1 MMQNVKG
8 KNGIKKGIDRQ
19 LALKMARSLPPI
31 ETAELEAGLSLK
43 DFLSLWKER
52 LEDYSKDETL
62 EEWERNKA
70 VFQLETLKETFDED
84 IPSYSPEL
92 ITEALEKHYSK
103 DFDWAL
109 YCWALSQ
116 TEGDNHGD
124 RME

>member
-19 LALKMARSLPPI
+19 LTLKMARSLPPA
-31 ETAELEAGLSLK
+31 ETAELESDLSLK
-43 DFLSLWKER
+43 DFLSLWKAR

-62 EEWERNKA
+62 EEWERKKA
-70 VFQLETLKETFDED
+70 GFQLETLKETFNED

-92 ITEALEKHYSK
+92 ITKALEEHYSK

-109 YCWALSQ
+109 YRWVLLQ
-116 TEGDNHGD
+116 TEGGD
-124 RME
+124 LDD